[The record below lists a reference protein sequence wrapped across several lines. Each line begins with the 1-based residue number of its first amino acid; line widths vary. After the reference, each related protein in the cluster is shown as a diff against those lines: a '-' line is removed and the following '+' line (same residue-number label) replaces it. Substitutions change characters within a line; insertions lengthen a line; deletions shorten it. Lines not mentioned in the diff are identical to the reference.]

1 MPHGLAVMPP
11 LMSLAKGTEMEG
23 KYNAHFRESW
33 GIDDQTMV
41 AIEYTKAHG
50 SHTWHIHAMLD
61 VGHAGIDLLRTQ
73 ASSRNA
79 VEFAAMLRFAREKV
93 ETRLSAIA
101 ATVARTGGNHVE

>member
-1 MPHGLAVMPP
+1 
-11 LMSLAKGTEMEG
+11 MSLAKGTMMEG

-33 GIDDQTMV
+33 SIDDQTMV
-41 AIEYTKAHG
+41 VIEYTKQTG

-79 VEFAAMLRFAREKV
+79 VEFDAMLRFAREKV